1 MPTLKDTRGYKK
13 CGSLPKGSLFVISAP
28 SGAGKTT
35 LCREL
40 CKRMPRL
47 KHSVSYTTRPKRKG
61 ERYKVHYF
69 FVERAKFRKMIE
81 KGEFAEWAVV
91 YGNFYGT
98 AVNNIEAL
106 KDSGYDIILDIDI
119 HGAMQM
125 KQKYKD
131 AVYIFILPPSVRI
144 LQRRLRER
152 MSDSDDTI
160 KERLAEARDEMR
172 NYMNY
177 DYVIVNDDIKSAL
190 LEIESIVRAERAKT
204 ERIDCTLIKK
214 LLK

>member
-1 MPTLKDTRGYKK
+1 MLKVEKK
-13 CGSLPKGSLFVISAP
+13 SRQKRALTKGSLFIVSAP

-35 LCREL
+35 LCKEL
-40 CKRMPRL
+40 CKSIPRL
-47 KHSVSYTTRPKRKG
+47 KHSVSYTTRARRKG
-61 ERYKVHYF
+61 ERDKVHYY
-69 FVERAKFRKMIE
+69 FVDRTEFRKMIE

-98 AVNNIEAL
+98 SSKKIEEL
-106 KDSGYDIILDIDI
+106 KERGYDIILDIDI

-125 KQKYKD
+125 RQKYKD
-131 AVYIFILPPSVRI
+131 AVYVFILPPSIKV
-144 LQRRLRER
+144 LQKRLRDR
-152 MSDSDDTI
+152 MSDSDDAI

-172 NYMNY
+172 SYGNY

-190 LEIESIVRAERAKT
+190 LELEAIVIAERARREK
-204 ERIDCTLIKK
+204 IDQTLIGK

>member
-1 MPTLKDTRGYKK
+1 MENKGRKKRASLTKGTL
-13 CGSLPKGSLFVISAP
+13 FIVSAP

-40 CKRMPRL
+40 CKTVPKL
-47 KHSVSYTTRPKRKG
+47 KHSVSYTTRPRRKG
-61 ERYKVHYF
+61 ERDKAHYF
-69 FVERAKFRKMIE
+69 FINRTEFRKMIE

-98 AVNNIEAL
+98 SIKKIEEL
-106 KDSGYDIILDIDI
+106 KERGYDIILDIDI

-125 KQKYKD
+125 KRKYKD
-131 AVYIFILPPSVRI
+131 AVYVFILPPSIKV
-144 LQRRLRER
+144 LQKRLRDR

-172 NYMNY
+172 NYKNY

-190 LEIESIVRAERAKT
+190 LELESIVRAARVRT
-204 ERIDCTLIKK
+204 ENIDSTLINK
-214 LLK
+214 LIL

>member
-1 MPTLKDTRGYKK
+1 MLKLKNKNRQKRASST
-13 CGSLPKGSLFVISAP
+13 KGSLFIVSAP

-35 LCREL
+35 LCKEL
-40 CKRMPRL
+40 CKSMPRL
-47 KHSVSYTTRPKRKG
+47 KHSVSYTTRTRRKG
-61 ERYKVHYF
+61 ERDKVHYF
-69 FVERAKFRKMIE
+69 FVDRTEFRKMIE

-98 AVNNIEAL
+98 SIRKIEEL
-106 KDSGYDIILDIDI
+106 KNKGYDIILDIDI

-131 AVYIFILPPSVRI
+131 AVYVFILPPSIKV
-144 LQRRLRER
+144 LQKRLRGR

-172 NYMNY
+172 NYRNY
-177 DYVIVNDDIKSAL
+177 DYVIVNDDINSAL
-190 LEIESIVRAERAKT
+190 LELEAIIRAARART
-204 ERIDCTLIKK
+204 EKIDHTLIGK

>member
-1 MPTLKDTRGYKK
+1 MENKNSQKRVPLTKGTL
-13 CGSLPKGSLFVISAP
+13 FIVSAP

-40 CKRMPRL
+40 CKSMPKL
-47 KHSVSYTTRPKRKG
+47 KHSVSYTTRTRRRG
-61 ERYKVHYF
+61 ERDKIHYF
-69 FVERAKFRKMIE
+69 FVNRAEFRKMIE

-98 AVNNIEAL
+98 SIKKIEEL
-106 KDSGYDIILDIDI
+106 RGKGYDIILDIDI

-131 AVYIFILPPSVRI
+131 AAYVFILPPSIKV
-144 LQRRLRER
+144 LKERLRDR

-160 KERLAEARDEMR
+160 KERLAEAKCEMK
-172 NYMNY
+172 NYNNY

-190 LEIESIVRAERAKT
+190 LELESIVRSARART
-204 ERIDCTLIKK
+204 EKIDHALIGK

>member
-1 MPTLKDTRGYKK
+1 MQKGVSST
-13 CGSLPKGSLFVISAP
+13 KGSLFIVSAP

-35 LCREL
+35 LCKEL
-40 CKRMPRL
+40 CKSMPRL
-47 KHSVSYTTRPKRKG
+47 KHSVSYTTRLRRKG
-61 ERYKVHYF
+61 ERDKVHYY
-69 FVERAKFRKMIE
+69 FVSRAEFRKMIE

-98 AVNNIEAL
+98 SIRNIEEL
-106 KDSGYDIILDIDI
+106 KCRGYDIILDIDI

-125 KQKYKD
+125 KQKYKE
-131 AVYIFILPPSVRI
+131 AVYVFILPPSIKV
-144 LQRRLRER
+144 LQKRLRDR

-172 NYMNY
+172 NYRNY
-177 DYVIVNDDIKSAL
+177 DFVIVNDDIKSAL
-190 LEIESIVRAERAKT
+190 LELESIVRASRART
-204 ERIDCTLIKK
+204 EKIDQILIGK

>member
-1 MPTLKDTRGYKK
+1 MT
-13 CGSLPKGSLFVISAP
+13 KGSLFIVSAP

-40 CKRMPRL
+40 CKSMPKL
-47 KHSVSYTTRPKRKG
+47 KHSVSYTTRLRRSG
-61 ERYKVHYF
+61 ERDKVHYF
-69 FVERAKFRKMIE
+69 FINRTEFRKMIE

-98 AVNNIEAL
+98 SIEKIEEL
-106 KDSGYDIILDIDI
+106 KGRGYDIILDIDI

-131 AVYIFILPPSVRI
+131 AVYVFILPPSIKV
-144 LQRRLRER
+144 LQKRLRDR

-172 NYMNY
+172 NYKNY
-177 DYVIVNDDIKSAL
+177 DYVILNDDIKTAL
-190 LEIESIVRAERAKT
+190 LELESIVRAARART
-204 ERIDCTLIKK
+204 EKIDHTLTEK
-214 LLK
+214 LFK

>member
-1 MPTLKDTRGYKK
+1 MENKGRKKRASLTKGTL
-13 CGSLPKGSLFVISAP
+13 FIVSAP

-40 CKRMPRL
+40 CKTVPKL
-47 KHSVSYTTRPKRKG
+47 KHSVSYTTRPRRKG
-61 ERYKVHYF
+61 ERDKAHYF
-69 FVERAKFRKMIE
+69 FINRTEFRKMIE

-98 AVNNIEAL
+98 SIKKIEEL
-106 KDSGYDIILDIDI
+106 KERGYDIILDIDI

-125 KQKYKD
+125 KRKYKD
-131 AVYIFILPPSVRI
+131 AVYVFVLPPSI
-144 LQRRLRER
+144 KALQKRLSGR

-160 KERLAEARDEMR
+160 KERFAQAKDEMKG
-172 NYMNY
+172 YKNY

-190 LEIESIVRAERAKT
+190 LELESIVRAARVRT
-204 ERIDCTLIKK
+204 EKIDSTLIKK
-214 LLK
+214 LLI

>member
-1 MPTLKDTRGYKK
+1 MLKLKHKSRQKPA
-13 CGSLPKGSLFVISAP
+13 SLTKGSLFIVSAP

-40 CKRMPRL
+40 CKSMPKL
-47 KHSVSYTTRPKRKG
+47 KHSVSYTTRPRRKG
-61 ERYKVHYF
+61 ERNKVHYF
-69 FVERAKFRKMIE
+69 FVNRAEFKKMIE

-98 AVNNIEAL
+98 SIKKIEEL
-106 KDSGYDIILDIDI
+106 KSRGYDIILDIDI

-131 AVYIFILPPSVRI
+131 AVYVFILPPSIKV
-144 LQRRLRER
+144 LQKRLRDR

-160 KERLAEARDEMR
+160 KERLAEAKDEMK
-172 NYMNY
+172 NYRNY
-177 DYVIVNDDIKSAL
+177 DYVIVNDDIKSASSEL
-190 LEIESIVRAERAKT
+190 ESIVRAARART
-204 ERIDCTLIKK
+204 EKIDHTLIGK
-214 LLK
+214 LFK

>member
-1 MPTLKDTRGYKK
+1 MLKLKHKSRQKLA
-13 CGSLPKGSLFVISAP
+13 SLTKGSLFIVSAP

-40 CKRMPRL
+40 CKSMPKL
-47 KHSVSYTTRPKRKG
+47 KHSVSYTTRPRRRG
-61 ERYKVHYF
+61 ERDKVHYF
-69 FVERAKFRKMIE
+69 FVNRTEFRKMIE

-98 AVNNIEAL
+98 SIKKIEEL
-106 KDSGYDIILDIDI
+106 KSRGYDIILDIDI

-131 AVYIFILPPSVRI
+131 AVYVFILPPSIKV
-144 LQRRLRER
+144 LQKRLRDR

-160 KERLAEARDEMR
+160 KERLAEARDEMK
-172 NYMNY
+172 NYKNY
-177 DYVIVNDDIKSAL
+177 DYVIVNDDIKSASSEL
-190 LEIESIVRAERAKT
+190 ESIVRAARART
-204 ERIDCTLIKK
+204 EKIDHTLIGK
-214 LLK
+214 LFK

>member
-1 MPTLKDTRGYKK
+1 MLKLKNKSRQKRA
-13 CGSLPKGSLFVISAP
+13 SLTKGSLFIVSAP

-40 CKRMPRL
+40 CKSMPKL
-47 KHSVSYTTRPKRKG
+47 KHSVSYTTRPRRKG
-61 ERYKVHYF
+61 ERDGVHYY
-69 FVERAKFRKMIE
+69 FVDRAEFRKMIE

-98 AVNNIEAL
+98 SIRKIEEL
-106 KDSGYDIILDIDI
+106 KNRGYDIILDIDI

-131 AVYIFILPPSVRI
+131 AVYVFILPPSVKV
-144 LQRRLRER
+144 LQKRLRDR
-152 MSDSDDTI
+152 MSDSADTI

-172 NYMNY
+172 NYRNY
-177 DYVIVNDDIKSAL
+177 DYVIVNDDIESAL
-190 LEIESIVRAERAKT
+190 LEIESIIRASRART
-204 ERIDCTLIKK
+204 EKIDHALIGK